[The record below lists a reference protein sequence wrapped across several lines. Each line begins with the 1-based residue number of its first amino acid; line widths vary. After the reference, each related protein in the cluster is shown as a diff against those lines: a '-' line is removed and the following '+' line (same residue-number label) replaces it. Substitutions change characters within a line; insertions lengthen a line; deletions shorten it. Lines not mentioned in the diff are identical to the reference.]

1 MMRRKVLMSATAVL
15 CVALTACS
23 SNSSSSDST
32 TKRVKNAALTTTSI
46 AGSSTTNAP
55 STTVTPV
62 EAAVT
67 VSDPGNYTPTYL
79 APGDA
84 AGSPRV
90 NMTSEANLATNASR
104 TVSNSLKTDSTGN
117 LTVTA
122 AEWID
127 SSPMTL
133 KWTVKAGTRSIA
145 CNNCA
150 FLTTHTKKALAALL
164 GSDVAAGIAS
174 IQGVRPTQVG
184 PGEFIGHGWAFEA
197 VVNAPTVHEQIR
209 NGVAIREWVTNCTG
223 TTAST
228 CRNTK
233 LGIAQLHWR
242 NSYWSVADC
251 TSALVNGGP
260 RRLHHDY
267 AARASAANA
276 ELKAR
281 LKIAAAIDRV
291 YIALPIYRPIFATTG
306 SARSLTGYA
315 STGCAS

>member
-1 MMRRKVLMSATAVL
+1 MRQKLLVSTALMLTFG
-15 CVALTACS
+15 VAACS

-32 TKRVKNAALTTTSI
+32 TKRVKNAALDTTTTV
-46 AGSSTTNAP
+46 AAATT
-55 STTVTPV
+55 TTLTPV
-62 EAAVT
+62 EGAVKVT
-67 VSDPGNYTPTYL
+67 DPGDYTPTYL
-79 APGDA
+79 AASDS

-90 NMTSEANLATNASR
+90 NMTSEANLAVNTSR
-104 TVSNSLKTDSTGN
+104 TVSNALKTDSTGGIN
-117 LTVTA
+117 VTA
-122 AEWID
+122 AEWIN

-133 KWTVKAGTRSIA
+133 KWTVKAGSRSVA

-164 GSDVAAGIAS
+164 ASDVAGGIAS
-174 IQGVRPTQVG
+174 IQGVRPHHVG
-184 PGEFIGHGWAFEA
+184 PGEYIGHGWAFEV
-197 VVNAPTVHEQIR
+197 VVNASTVHEQIR

-251 TSALVNGGP
+251 KSALVNGGP

-267 AARASAANA
+267 AARASSGNA
-276 ELKAR
+276 DLQAR
-281 LKIAAAIDRV
+281 LKINAAIDRV
-291 YIALPIYRPIFATTG
+291 YIALPLYRPMFETSG

>member
-1 MMRRKVLMSATAVL
+1 MMRRKVFMSATAIL

-23 SNSSSSDST
+23 SSSSASDT
-32 TKRVKNAALTTTSI
+32 TSKRVKNAALTTTSV
-46 AGSSTTNAP
+46 AGAATTEAP
-55 STTVTPV
+55 STSVTPV
-62 EAAVT
+62 EAAVK
-67 VSDPGNYTPTYL
+67 VVDPANYTPTYL

-90 NMTSEANLATNASR
+90 NMTSEASLAVNASR
-104 TVSNSLKTDSTGN
+104 TVSSALRADSTGN
-117 LTVTA
+117 ITVIG

-127 SSPMTL
+127 ASPMTL
-133 KWTVKAGTRSIA
+133 KWTVKAGSRSIA

-150 FLTTHTKKALAALL
+150 FLTAHTKKALAALL
-164 GSDVAAGIAS
+164 ASDVAAGIAS

-184 PGEFIGHGWAFEA
+184 HGEFIGHGWAFEA

-233 LGIAQLHWR
+233 LGISQLHWR

-267 AARASAANA
+267 ASRASAASA
-276 ELKAR
+276 ELKVR

-291 YIALPIYRPIFATTG
+291 YIALPLYRPIFASTG

>member
-1 MMRRKVLMSATAVL
+1 MMRRKIFASATAVL
-15 CVALTACS
+15 CVALAACS

-32 TKRVKNAALTTTSI
+32 TKRVKNAALTTTTVSG
-46 AGSSTTNAP
+46 ATTVAP
-55 STTVTPV
+55 TTSVTPV

-84 AGSPRV
+84 LGSPRV
-90 NMTSEANLATNASR
+90 NMTSEANLAVNTTR
-104 TVSNSLKTDSTGN
+104 TVGNSLKTDSSNN

-133 KWTVKAGTRSIA
+133 KWTVRAGTRSIA

-150 FLTTHTKKALAALL
+150 FLTAHTKKALAALL
-164 GSDVAAGIAS
+164 ASDAAVGIAS
-174 IQGVRPTQVG
+174 VQGVRPTQIG

-197 VVNAPTVHEQIR
+197 VLSAPTVHDQIR
-209 NGVAIREWVTNCTG
+209 NGNAIREWVLNCTG

-233 LGIAQLHWR
+233 LGISQMHWR

-251 TSALVNGGP
+251 TSALINGGP

-267 AARASAANA
+267 ASRASSATADV
-276 ELKAR
+276 KAR
-281 LKIAAAIDRV
+281 LKISAAVDRV
-291 YIALPIYRPIFATTG
+291 LIALPIYRPIFASSG